1 MKKAISILGPTHCG
15 KTELAIE
22 ISKHFPTKIISVDS
36 VQVYKGANIGSS
48 KPNQKIL
55 DSIHHGLIDNL
66 DPEDDFSVKDFLNE
80 ISNEFCDCKEDLLF
94 VGGTM
99 MYFYSLFNGIS
110 KLPEKNIQFREK
122 LEEEA
127 KNKGWKYMHERLEVI
142 DPNAA
147 RSIKDSDSQRIL
159 RALEVN
165 HLSKN
170 TFSKLKTMKEKS
182 VIEDYQKFTFAI
194 IPKNKK
200 TFKNQLNE
208 RFRKMLELGLIEET
222 KTILERTSGKRIKV
236 LETVGYK
243 QVVDFLKDKISF
255 EEMIELATNA
265 TYQLAKRQMTWLKKF
280 DLDETFFSDDDD
292 KVMKILSIIKN

>member
-1 MKKAISILGPTHCG
+1 MNKAISILGPTHCG

-55 DSIHHGLIDNL
+55 DSIHHGLIDYL

-142 DPNAA
+142 DADAA
-147 RSIKDSDSQRIL
+147 RLIKDSDSQRIL

-222 KTILERTSGKRIKV
+222 KNILERTSGKRIKV

-265 TYQLAKRQMTWLKKF
+265 SYQLAKRQITWLKKF

>member
-22 ISKHFPTKIISVDS
+22 INKLFPSKIISVDS

-48 KPNQKIL
+48 KPVQEIL
-55 DSIHHGLIDNL
+55 DETHHALINTL
-66 DPEDDFSVKDFLNE
+66 DLEDDFSVKDFLNE
-80 ISNEFCDCKEDLLF
+80 ITFELKGRMENLLF

-110 KLPEKNIQFREK
+110 KLPEKNFELRKKIEDK
-122 LEEEA
+122 A
-127 KNKGWKYMHERLEVI
+127 KNEGWKSMHERLDKI
-142 DPNAA
+142 DPDAA
-147 RSIKDSDSQRIL
+147 KMIRDTDSQRIL

-165 HLSKN
+165 LLSKI
-170 TFSKLKTMKEKS
+170 TFSKLKNFKEKS
-182 VIEDYQKFTFAI
+182 VIDDYQKFTFAI
-194 IPKNKK
+194 VPRCKK
-200 TFKNQLNE
+200 TFKNQLKE
-208 RFRKMLELGLIEET
+208 RFAKMLELGLVEET
-222 KTILERTSGKRIKV
+222 KTILELSSEKKVKV

-243 QVVDFLKDKISF
+243 QVVDFIKDRISY

-265 TYQLAKRQMTWLKKF
+265 TYQLAKRQITWLKKF
-280 DLDETFFSDDDD
+280 NLDRTFFSDEDD

>member
-1 MKKAISILGPTHCG
+1 MKKAISILGPTHSG

-22 ISKHFPTKIISVDS
+22 IYKQFPSKIISVDS
-36 VQVYKGANIGSS
+36 VQIYKGANIGSS
-48 KPNQKIL
+48 KPDRKIL
-55 DSIHHGLIDNL
+55 DSIHHDLIDYL

-80 ISNEFCDCKEDLLF
+80 ISTKFCDCKEDLLF

-122 LEEEA
+122 LEQEA
-127 KNKGWKYMHERLEVI
+127 KTKGLKFMHQRLQVI
-142 DPNAA
+142 DPDAA
-147 RSIKDSDSQRIL
+147 RMIKDSDSQRIL

-165 HLSKN
+165 HLSKK
-170 TFSKLKTMKEKS
+170 TFSKLKTIKEKS
-182 VIEDYQKFTFAI
+182 VIEDYQKFTFSI
-194 IPKNKK
+194 IPRNKK
-200 TFKNQLNE
+200 SFKNQLRE

-222 KTILERTSGKRIKV
+222 KTILERTSGKRVKV

-243 QVVDFLKDKISF
+243 QAVDFLKDKISF

-265 TYQLAKRQMTWLKKF
+265 TYQLAKRQITWLKKF
-280 DLDETFFSDDDD
+280 TLDETFFSDDDD

>member
-22 ISKHFPTKIISVDS
+22 INKHFPTKIISVDS

-55 DSIHHGLIDNL
+55 DSIHHGLIDYL

-110 KLPEKNIQFREK
+110 KLPEKNTQFREK

-127 KNKGWKYMHERLEVI
+127 KNKGWKYMHERLGAI
-142 DPNAA
+142 DPDAA
-147 RSIKDSDSQRIL
+147 RSINESDSQRIL

-182 VIEDYQKFTFAI
+182 VIEDYQKLTFAI

-265 TYQLAKRQMTWLKKF
+265 TYQLAKRQITWLKKF

>member
-22 ISKHFPTKIISVDS
+22 INKHFPTKIISVDS

-55 DSIHHGLIDNL
+55 DSIHHGLIDYL
-66 DPEDDFSVKDFLNE
+66 DPEDDFSVKDFLNK

-122 LEEEA
+122 LEKEA
-127 KNKGWKYMHERLEVI
+127 KNKGWKYMHERLGAI
-142 DPNAA
+142 DPDAA
-147 RSIKDSDSQRIL
+147 SSINDSDSQRIL

-194 IPKNKK
+194 IPRNKK
-200 TFKNQLNE
+200 TFKNQLKE

>member
-22 ISKHFPTKIISVDS
+22 INKHFPTKIISVDS

-55 DSIHHGLIDNL
+55 DSIHHGLIDYL

-142 DPNAA
+142 DADAA
-147 RSIKDSDSQRIL
+147 RLIKDSDSQRIL

-200 TFKNQLNE
+200 TFKNQLKE

-265 TYQLAKRQMTWLKKF
+265 TYQLAKRQITWLKKF

>member
-22 ISKHFPTKIISVDS
+22 INKHFPTKIISVDS

-55 DSIHHGLIDNL
+55 DSIHHGLIDYL
-66 DPEDDFSVKDFLNE
+66 DPEDDFSVKDFLNK

-142 DPNAA
+142 DPDAA
-147 RSIKDSDSQRIL
+147 RLINDSDSQRIL

-200 TFKNQLNE
+200 TFKNQLKK

-265 TYQLAKRQMTWLKKF
+265 TYQLAKRQITWLKKF

>member
-22 ISKHFPTKIISVDS
+22 INKHFPTKIISVDS

-55 DSIHHGLIDNL
+55 DSIHHGLIDYL

-80 ISNEFCDCKEDLLF
+80 ISNEFRDCKEDLLF

-142 DPNAA
+142 DPDAA
-147 RSIKDSDSQRIL
+147 RLIKDSDSQRIL

-200 TFKNQLNE
+200 TFKNQLKE

-222 KTILERTSGKRIKV
+222 KIIMERTSGKRIKV

-265 TYQLAKRQMTWLKKF
+265 TYQLAKRQITWLKKF

>member
-22 ISKHFPTKIISVDS
+22 INKHFPTKIISVDS

-55 DSIHHGLIDNL
+55 DSIHHGLIDYL
-66 DPEDDFSVKDFLNE
+66 DLEDDFSVKDFLNE

-127 KNKGWKYMHERLEVI
+127 KNKGWKYMHERLEAI
-142 DPNAA
+142 DPDAA
-147 RSIKDSDSQRIL
+147 RLIKDSDSQRIL

-200 TFKNQLNE
+200 TFKNQLKE

-265 TYQLAKRQMTWLKKF
+265 TYQLAKRQITWLKKF

>member
-22 ISKHFPTKIISVDS
+22 INKHFPTKIISVDS

-55 DSIHHGLIDNL
+55 DSVHHGLIDYL
-66 DPEDDFSVKDFLNE
+66 DPEDDFSVKDFLNK

-122 LEEEA
+122 LEKEA
-127 KNKGWKYMHERLEVI
+127 KNKGWKYMHERLGAI
-142 DPNAA
+142 DPDAA
-147 RSIKDSDSQRIL
+147 RSINESDSQRIL

-200 TFKNQLNE
+200 TFKNQLKE

-265 TYQLAKRQMTWLKKF
+265 TYQLAKRQITWLKKF

>member
-22 ISKHFPTKIISVDS
+22 ISKHFPSKIISVDS
-36 VQVYKGANIGSS
+36 VQIYKGANIGSN
-48 KPNQKIL
+48 KPDKEIL
-55 DSIHHGLIDNL
+55 NKAHHALINIL
-66 DPEDDFSVKDFLNE
+66 ELEDDFSVKDFLKE
-80 ISNEFCDCKEDLLF
+80 ISYEIKDYKEDLIF

-122 LEEEA
+122 IQDEA
-127 KNKGWKYMHERLEVI
+127 KSKGWKSLHSRLKKI
-142 DPNAA
+142 DPDAA
-147 RSIKDSDSQRIL
+147 RNIKDNDSQRIL

-165 HLSKN
+165 HFSKI
-170 TFSKLKTMKEKS
+170 TFSRLKRQKQKS
-182 VIEDYQKFTFAI
+182 VIDDYQKFSFAVL
-194 IPKNKK
+194 PRCKK
-200 TFKNQLNE
+200 TFKNELKE
-208 RFRKMLELGLIEET
+208 RFKKMLEFGLVEET
-222 KTILERTSGKRIKV
+222 KIILESSEKRIKV

-243 QVVDFLKDKISF
+243 QVVDFIKDKISY

-265 TYQLAKRQMTWLKKF
+265 TYQLAKRQITWLKKF
-280 DLDETFFSDDDD
+280 NLDKTFFSDEDD

>member
-22 ISKHFPTKIISVDS
+22 INKHFPTKIISVDS
-36 VQVYKGANIGSS
+36 VQVYKGVNIGSS

-55 DSIHHGLIDNL
+55 DSIHHGLIDYL

-142 DPNAA
+142 DPDAA
-147 RSIKDSDSQRIL
+147 RLIKDSDSQRIL

-200 TFKNQLNE
+200 TFKNQLKE

-222 KTILERTSGKRIKV
+222 KTILERTGEKRIKV

>member
-1 MKKAISILGPTHCG
+1 MKKAISILGPTHSG

-22 ISKHFPTKIISVDS
+22 INKHFPSKIISVDS
-36 VQVYKGANIGSS
+36 VQIYKGANIGSS
-48 KPNQKIL
+48 KPDQEIL
-55 DSIHHGLIDNL
+55 DNIHHALINTL
-66 DPEDDFSVKDFLNE
+66 DLEDDFSVKDYLNE
-80 ISNEFCDCKEDLLF
+80 ISHELKACEKDLIF

-99 MYFYSLFNGIS
+99 MYFYSIFNGIS
-110 KLPEKNIQFREK
+110 KLPEKDIKFRKKIED
-122 LEEEA
+122 EA
-127 KNKGWKYMHERLEVI
+127 KNKGWKSMHKLLKKI
-142 DPNAA
+142 DPEAA
-147 RSIKDSDSQRIL
+147 KSIKNNDSQRIL

-165 HLSKN
+165 FLSKI
-170 TFSKLKTMKEKS
+170 TFSELKKFKEKS
-182 VIEDYQKFTFAI
+182 VIEDYQKFSFAI
-194 IPKNKK
+194 VPRCKK

>member
-22 ISKHFPTKIISVDS
+22 INKHFPTKIISVDS

-55 DSIHHGLIDNL
+55 DSIHHGLIDYL

-142 DPNAA
+142 DPDAA
-147 RSIKDSDSQRIL
+147 RLIKDSDSQRIL

-194 IPKNKK
+194 IPRNKK
-200 TFKNQLNE
+200 TFKNQLKE

-265 TYQLAKRQMTWLKKF
+265 TYQLAKRQITWLKKF